1 MDSNV
6 YILQSERGVAYTRDK
21 TSYMQEAKSVGGLM
35 GKGGGIMTGFD
46 GNIKGHPQDNI
57 RVTVS
62 EYKVYNLL
70 LASPL

>member
-1 MDSNV
+1 MSIFYNQREGWL
-6 YILQSERGVAYTRDK
+6 IRETKLAICRNLSKKCRGAYG
-21 TSYMQEAKSVGGLM
+21 Q
-35 GKGGGIMTGFD
+35 GGGIIITGFY

>member
-1 MDSNV
+1 M
-6 YILQSERGVAYTRDK
+6 
-21 TSYMQEAKSVGGLM
+21 YMQEQSVGRGLM
-35 GKGGGIMTGFD
+35 GKWDGGVIVGFYSSV
-46 GNIKGHPQDNI
+46 KGHPQDNI